1 MLPIAQ
7 NDCFLNM
14 SQDYLIC
21 TTIHKARQLGF
32 FTGETFVRIT
42 LDKAHRTTKSYAR
55 SENPYYNEYFVFEL
69 RCTLTELLRLT
80 VLYEVRKRN
89 ACKKTLT
96 HGELLIDLQSV
107 WNQPN
112 RCYFK
117 KWGRLEASIAD
128 MSNITPGVCKGYLQ
142 IDLAIV
148 SQNSDPNTVLR
159 PHEDAM
165 LELNKWQINQDYDNI
180 ERNMLQNADN
190 MMQCNIRYNV
200 TLYKAVLTKKSDY
213 LIQVSFAGNHG
224 KTNVCKAT
232 AQPVWNHSVCFSW
245 TFPSLSQTFVVQI
258 LSHEHL
264 QWKTVADYEIHFD
277 EIAFKDKPALG
288 PTYVHFYD
296 MSNPLQY
303 LGRLLVEVSS
313 ECLPTGPARD
323 LLTKPVAPLEE
334 KRWWQEETFL
344 VEFLPLQGDFM
355 HGNFSNCRIS
365 MRLAENSSN
374 YVECYL
380 KSYPGKMTSAGTNLK
395 YFRQEAA
402 YKAVY
407 LRLTM
412 PDNRYKFDSDY
423 YMQEILDLIESEL
436 KTFKLF
442 QIKYINQF
450 VLQAKCLKAIIMNL
464 QNKLKE
470 GVDEKRLEYAGFK
483 DTTMWDTNRL
493 VYVNAFFERF
503 PENLRA
509 MRQKLKTAPPMLI
522 ESIIVEVVDQMVLH
536 SNELKSLLATT
547 RLQDEWP
554 TLFIMITVSGN
565 RDIAVCRLNAKYFLN
580 APKDKTASPNS
591 LCWRMRNFI
600 FKDIQ
605 CQHSCI
611 NCGCNVGIIQGTL
624 GIVVDSERTEY
635 VATITNDW
643 KQTELYYW
651 TPIVHYTVYKCRIF
665 IHQAKVRP
673 GSDTNG
679 LCDGYLRVIFGSQ
692 WAQTSTEE
700 ATLSPIWN
708 CVICF
713 DMIVMPGIMQWYFKH
728 PPLISVELYDR
739 DRVTAND
746 YVGCGTVQVSV
757 ISTKD
762 ADDSAREEPENKLK
776 LNKMVKTRIA
786 MKKFHK
792 LKVLSPPPLSWV
804 PIAQDGS
811 VRAEVLMSAE
821 LVEIQQEIGQMEI
834 MEPTITNGIPTS
846 IKPIMKNFVL
856 EVVFIGFRNYTKT
869 TFGGR
874 HRIKVM
880 MGDLVLTSGLSS
892 TRLKNS
898 INFLVIFASGVV
910 SLPEQLEYWPAIIA
924 TDVSVSSK
932 GAETTLGAVLIPDS
946 KRFLQSAKSVK
957 CIPAMP
963 GDEASTM
970 LQIADREDNE
980 TEPLLNKSKL
990 TLFQRTIG
998 VFKKSKDPA
1007 RLPPIENIDHLQAID
1022 ETQYSW
1028 WTKYYNSIYSYQETG
1043 DFSHLYKHSL
1053 VIYPNELERQADLSY
1068 LHDWAE
1074 PVKLVHGVKYKK
1086 NSMPKEETYATLKL
1100 NIKLVPCKCGTND
1113 GGDGIMLRP
1122 LAAALNP
1129 RYQAELHTLTD
1140 LTKIIV
1146 RIYVVQGVQ
1155 LRPHDK
1161 NSKSDAYVKLQLA
1174 GKTIANR
1181 AHYVPNESNPIFGKC
1196 FQMEG
1201 VLPRDNM
1208 LEISVFDRNMFA
1220 DDYIGSTFI
1229 DLEDRWRSRHRAAVG
1244 ISKEYSKNGYNKWR
1258 NIATPFEI
1266 LNELCS
1272 QHDLPAPQ
1280 FLGKSIEVGGL
1291 KFQDETRI
1299 ALDEELQER
1308 LSLTALHHF
1317 DQLPSFGYKLVPEH
1331 VETRTLYRRD
1341 CPGIEQ
1347 GKIQLWVEMYEGN
1360 LNIPAPIDIT
1370 PHPPQSYELRVVV
1383 IGCTDLTLD
1392 ERNIFGKKMSDIVVK
1407 GWCTDREQM
1416 QATDIHYRSFDGEA
1430 AFNWRMVFPLKYSSN
1445 EDMMVIK
1452 VKSSV
1457 LNEYEVK
1464 HPPVLY
1470 FQVWDNDFI
1479 TSNDFLGMLEIN
1491 LSNFQEPCTNRRFCT
1506 LTNEFA
1512 GIKLPETLA
1521 RLQGIAHQRR
1531 PTVNLFAKKR
1541 IRGWFPL
1548 HGNIDRASNEKRLKE
1563 QIRTQTGKIELEL
1576 ELLTE
1581 AEAAANPVG
1590 VGRNPPNALAKPS
1603 RPETSFNPFTH
1614 PLKSFHKII
1623 QPFFIK
1629 CLIIIGA
1636 CAIVILIIVHFFS
1649 NLPFKFIGLR

>member
-1 MLPIAQ
+1 MLPMAQ
-7 NDCFLNM
+7 NDCFLSM

-21 TTIHKARQLGF
+21 TTVHKARQLGV
-32 FTGETFVRIT
+32 FTGETSVRIT
-42 LDKAHRTTKSYAR
+42 LDKAHRTTKPYAR
-55 SENPYYNEYFVFEL
+55 SENPFYNEYFVFEI

-89 ACKKTLT
+89 ACKKTMS

-112 RCYFK
+112 RCFFK

-128 MSNITPGVCKGYLQ
+128 VSNNTPGAPKGYLQ

-148 SQNSDPNTVLR
+148 TQNSDPNTVLR
-159 PHEDAM
+159 PNDDM
-165 LELNKWQINQDYDNI
+165 LELNRWQINQDYDNI

-190 MMQCNIRYNV
+190 SMQCNIRYNV

-224 KTNVCKAT
+224 KTNVCKST
-232 AQPVWNHSVCFSW
+232 TQPEWNHSVCFSW
-245 TFPSLSQTFVVQI
+245 TYPSLSQTFVVQI

-264 QWKTVADYEIHFD
+264 QWKTIADYEIHFD

-296 MSNPLQY
+296 ISNPLQY
-303 LGRLLVEVSS
+303 LGRLLVEVVS
-313 ECLPTGPARD
+313 ECLPSGPARD
-323 LLTKPVAPLEE
+323 LLTKPVAPLDE

-344 VEFLPLQGDFM
+344 VEFLPLQGDFL
-355 HGNFSNCRIS
+355 HGNFSNCKIT
-365 MRLAENSSN
+365 MKLAENSSN
-374 YVECYL
+374 YVECFL
-380 KSYPGKMTSAGTNLK
+380 KSYAGKHNNTGNSLK
-395 YFRQEAA
+395 YFRQEAP

-407 LRLTM
+407 LKITM

-436 KTFKLF
+436 ATFKLF
-442 QIKYINQF
+442 QIKYTNQF
-450 VLQAKCLKAIIMNL
+450 VLQAKCFKAIIMHL
-464 QNKLKE
+464 QSKLKE
-470 GVDEKRLEYAGFK
+470 GVEDKRLEYTGFK
-483 DTTMWDTNRL
+483 ETTMWDANRL
-493 VYVNAFFERF
+493 VYINSFFEKF
-503 PENLRA
+503 PEKLRA
-509 MRQKLKTAPPMLI
+509 MRHKLKTSPSILI
-522 ESIIVEVVDQMVLH
+522 ESTIAEVVDQMVLH

-554 TLFIMITVSGN
+554 TLFIMLSASGRN
-565 RDIAVCRLNAKYFLN
+565 DIAVCRLNGKYFLN
-580 APKDKTASPNS
+580 APRDKSASPNS
-591 LCWRMRNFI
+591 LCWRTRNFI

-611 NCGCNVGIIQGTL
+611 NCGCNVGIIQGSL

-635 VATITNDW
+635 LASITNDW

-651 TPIVHYTVYKCRIF
+651 SPIIHYTVYKCRVF
-665 IHQAKVRP
+665 IHQAKIRP
-673 GSDTNG
+673 GSDTSG

-692 WAQTSTEE
+692 WAQTSTAE

-713 DMIVMPGIMQWYFKH
+713 DVVVFPGSLQWYMKN
-728 PPLISVELYDR
+728 PPLVAVELYDH
-739 DRVTAND
+739 DRLTAND
-746 YVGCGTVQVSV
+746 YVGCGSVPVSV
-757 ISTKD
+757 ISMKE
-762 ADDSAREEPENKLK
+762 ADDSAREEAEGKLK
-776 LNKMVKTRIA
+776 PNKMVKTRTA
-786 MKKFHK
+786 MQKYQK
-792 LKVLSPPPLSWV
+792 LKVISPPPLTWV
-804 PIAQDGS
+804 PIAQNGG

-821 LVEIQQEIGQMEI
+821 LVETTEEIGKLELPD
-834 MEPTITNGIPTS
+834 PTITMNIPTS
-846 IKPIMKNFVL
+846 IRPIMKNFVL

-880 MGDLVLTSGLSS
+880 MGDLLLTSGLSS

-946 KRFLQSAKSVK
+946 KRFLQVDKTVK
-957 CIPAMP
+957 CIPATP
-963 GDEASTM
+963 DEEGTTM
-970 LQIADREDNE
+970 LQIGDYEDNE
-980 TEPLLNKSKL
+980 TQPLLHRDKP
-990 TLFQRTIG
+990 TLFQRTLD
-998 VFKKSKDPA
+998 VFKRSKDLTK
-1007 RLPPIENIDHLQAID
+1007 LPPIDNTDLTKIID

-1028 WTKYYNSIYSYQETG
+1028 WTKYYNSIYTYQETG
-1043 DFSHLYKHSL
+1043 DLSHLYKQSL
-1053 VIYPNELERQADLSY
+1053 IIYPNELERQADLDY

-1086 NSMPKEETYATLKL
+1086 NAMPKEETYATLKL

-1146 RIYVVQGVQ
+1146 RVYVIQGVQ

-1161 NSKSDAYVKLQLA
+1161 NSKSDAYVRLHLG
-1174 GKTIANR
+1174 GKTVVNR
-1181 AHYVPNESNPIFGKC
+1181 AHYVPNESNPVFGKC
-1196 FQMEG
+1196 FQMDA

-1208 LEISVFDRNMFA
+1208 LEVSVFDRNLFT
-1220 DDYIGSTFI
+1220 DDYIGSTYI
-1229 DLEDRWRSRHRAAVG
+1229 DLEDRWRTKHGAAVG
-1244 ISKEYSKNGYNKWR
+1244 ISKEYSKTGYNKWR
-1258 NIATPFEI
+1258 NMATPFEI
-1266 LNELCS
+1266 LSELCS
-1272 QHDLPAPQ
+1272 QRDLPAPK
-1280 FLGKSIEVGGL
+1280 FVENRIEVDGV
-1291 KFQDETRI
+1291 KFKDETRL
-1299 ALDEELQER
+1299 ALAEELQER
-1308 LSLTALHHF
+1308 LSLTALHHL
-1317 DQLPSFGYKLVPEH
+1317 DQLPSFCYKLVPEH

-1347 GKIQLWVEMYEGN
+1347 GKIQLWVELYEGN
-1360 LNIPAPIDIT
+1360 LNIPPPIDIT
-1370 PHPPQSYELRVVV
+1370 PHPPQAYELRVV
-1383 IGCTDLTLD
+1383 IYGCSDIMLD
-1392 ERNIFGKKMSDIVVK
+1392 ERNIFGKKMSDIGVK
-1407 GWCTDREQM
+1407 GWCADKEQS

-1430 AFNWRMVFPLKYSSN
+1430 AFNWRMLFPIKYSAN

-1452 VKSSV
+1452 VKSGI

-1464 HPPVLY
+1464 HPPILY
-1470 FQVWDNDFI
+1470 LQVWDNDFI
-1479 TSNDFLGMLEIN
+1479 TKNEFLGMLELN
-1491 LSNFQEPCTNRRFCT
+1491 LSNFPEPCTNKRFCA

-1512 GIKLPETLA
+1512 GIKLPEPLA
-1521 RLQGIAHQRR
+1521 RLHGITHRRR
-1531 PTVNLFAKKR
+1531 PPVNLFAKKR

-1548 HGNIDRASNEKRLKE
+1548 HGQIDQISKDKRLKE
-1563 QIRTQTGKIELEL
+1563 QMRSQTGKIEIEL
-1576 ELLTE
+1576 EMLTE
-1581 AEAAANPVG
+1581 AEAAANAVG
-1590 VGRNPPNALAKPS
+1590 IGRNPPNALAIPS
-1603 RPETSFNPFTH
+1603 RPDTSFNPLTN
-1614 PLKSFHKII
+1614 PLKSFQKILL
-1623 QPFFIK
+1623 PVLIK
-1629 CLIIIGA
+1629 GLIILGVSA
-1636 CAIVILIIVHFFS
+1636 LVILVLVQFFS
-1649 NLPFKFIGLR
+1649 NLPFKLLGLR